1 MPILLRF
8 RGERSRL
15 PSLSSSLSELFCGP
29 AIAVEGGSW
38 IGGMLEGPG
47 VGARAEAVVIGG
59 SWVSRARPGGGAGI
73 VGVDMYGEAIEDGSV
88 IGRRGSSEEAR
99 VG

>member
-15 PSLSSSLSELFCGP
+15 SSLSSSLSELRCIP
-29 AIAVEGGSW
+29 DIAAVEGVSW

-47 VGARAEAVVIGG
+47 VGASAEDDVMGG
-59 SWVSRARPGGGAGI
+59 SWVMSRGTLGGGAGI
-73 VGVDMYGEAIEDGSV
+73 AVVGM
-88 IGRRGSSEEAR
+88 
-99 VG
+99 